1 VRPFLKNTGDAL
13 VRRYA
18 IFRIACLS
26 ALLLFAF
33 VPARASEG
41 GAEKKE
47 GAVSLNVP
55 IPNLTLPLTLEDSR
69 VVGRLDLT
77 LQVQAVDAAAVGKL
91 EEQLPRIRDLLLTRV
106 KLAPI
111 PGTSNLS
118 AETLTEMKGSILDI
132 LQEVLGAGAVDAVYI
147 LKAVTRR
154 T

>member
-1 VRPFLKNTGDAL
+1 M
-13 VRRYA
+13 
-18 IFRIACLS
+18 
-26 ALLLFAF
+26 
-33 VPARASEG
+33 
-41 GAEKKE
+41 
-47 GAVSLNVP
+47 
-55 IPNLTLPLTLEDSR
+55 
-69 VVGRLDLT
+69 VGRLDLT